1 MMNYELF
8 IHHSAF
14 IIAVFLPITNY
25 PLYGIR
31 SMQAVH
37 RWLTDKTNKSVMAL
51 LLGGLLFRVVVAIW
65 LYPGFDE
72 AYYFLYT
79 LHPALS
85 YFDHP
90 PLVALTTGFG
100 PWLTGEVSQFTIRL
114 GSLILHTGSL
124 VLLYLTSARLFSTL
138 AATLTLAIATFVP
151 IFLVAFGVLTLPDN
165 PLIFFWTASLYCAVN
180 EFFPNNQKRDLA
192 AIKYRPT
199 YRLAI
204 LGLLVG
210 LACLGKYHGFI
221 LGLGLIGFCLASP
234 RHRFALTSPWILL
247 GLGLFLVTISPI
259 LVWNAQH
266 EWVSFRFQSRRGI
279 PGGEYNLIELLTTFL
294 TGIGYLFPTLG
305 LPLWWVSLKS
315 ALEQV
320 NQKFRKRSLNFDA
333 ELSQK
338 QLLILSVSLPLI
350 LGFTWLGG
358 YIQILPTW
366 AMPGF
371 WGATLLLG
379 YQVESWQK
387 QYPRWVQRW
396 LRGSAIAVFS
406 LLLITLLHMATGTL
420 QKPSN
425 YALFGGFVSPQD
437 DPSTQ
442 LFDIQQLRQGFAS
455 SRVLY
460 SALQNSSFVFTNRY
474 YLGGQIGMALAPL
487 AKTPITTFDDDIRGF
502 AFWSEADQWLG
513 KDALFITP
521 NSFARKQKLMNKYN
535 SYFKTI
541 EHIGSVTIRRGG
553 AVIEVFQ
560 VYQASTLLKPYPR
573 PY

>member
-1 MMNYELF
+1 ML
-8 IHHSAF
+8 
-14 IIAVFLPITNY
+14 
-25 PLYGIR
+25 
-31 SMQAVH
+31 AVH
-37 RWLTDKTNKSVMAL
+37 KWLTDKTSKSVIAL
-51 LLGGLLFRVVVAIW
+51 LLGGLLFRVIIAIW

-90 PLVALTTGFG
+90 LLVALTTGFG
-100 PWLTGEVSQFTIRL
+100 PWLTGDVSQFTIRL

-124 VLLYLTSARLFSTL
+124 VLLYLTSARLFSVK
-138 AATLTLAIATFVP
+138 AAILTLAIATIVP
-151 IFLVAFGVLTLPDN
+151 IFQVAFGVLTLPDN

-180 EFFPNNQKRDLA
+180 EFFPNNQRDLA

-204 LGLLVG
+204 LGILVG

-221 LGLGLIGFCLASP
+221 LGLGLIGFCLVSP
-234 RHRFALTSPWILL
+234 RHRSALTSPWTLL

-259 LVWNAQH
+259 LIWNAQH
-266 EWVSFRFQSRRGI
+266 EWVSFRFQSQRSVPKGK
-279 PGGEYNLIELLTTFL
+279 YNFLDLFLTFL
-294 TGIGYLFPTLG
+294 AGLGYLFPTLG
-305 LPLWWVSLKS
+305 LPLWWVTLKS
-315 ALEQV
+315 SFSQIQEIIRKKTLNNKNNLEQ
-320 NQKFRKRSLNFDA
+320 KK
-333 ELSQK
+333 
-338 QLLILSVSLPLI
+338 LLILSVSLPLI
-350 LGFTWLGG
+350 VGFTWLGG

-379 YQVESWQK
+379 KQVESWQN
-387 QYPRWVQRW
+387 QYPRRVKRW
-396 LRGSAIAVFS
+396 LRGSAIALISIS
-406 LLLITLLHMATGTL
+406 LLALLHITTGTF

-425 YALFGGFVSPQD
+425 YALFGGFVPPQD

-442 LFDIQQLRQGFAS
+442 IFDIQQLRQGFAES
-455 SRVLY
+455 PILN

-521 NSFARKQKLMNKYN
+521 NSFARKQKLMNNYK

-541 EHIGSVTIRRGG
+541 EHIGSVPIRRGG
-553 AVIEVFQ
+553 AVTEVFE